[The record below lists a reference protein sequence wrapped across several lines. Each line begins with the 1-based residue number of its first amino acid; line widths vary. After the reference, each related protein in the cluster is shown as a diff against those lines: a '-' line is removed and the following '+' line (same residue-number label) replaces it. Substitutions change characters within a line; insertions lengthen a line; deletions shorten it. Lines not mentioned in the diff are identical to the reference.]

1 MDMRSMRLRS
11 GLAALV
17 IGALAAGSHSTIAT
31 AQDSSALATEG
42 AAFTGD
48 FDGMMQRRSI
58 RVLVPVNPLF
68 FFIDAGEQTGITADV
83 LNAFQ
88 DWLHERHQLG
98 TQRIDVVFIPTRRD
112 ELLSGLVEGLGDI
125 AAGNLTIT
133 PEREEIVAFSDPVY
147 PGVNEILITNASGP
161 QIASIEDLAGQSVHV
176 RASSSY
182 FASLTSLNERFEDS
196 DLVPIEIVETD
207 ENLEDGDILEL
218 VNANIV
224 PMTIVDSHKAELWT
238 QVYDDLAA
246 YPEIAVRTDGRIGWA
261 VRQDN
266 PMLLAE
272 INAFVPEIRKGSLL
286 GNIILREYLSDVDRL
301 REIRS
306 PETVERLRATYDLFT
321 KYSDTFGFDT
331 LMIIAQAYQES
342 RLDHSVVSPA
352 GAVGIM
358 QVLPTTAADPT
369 VDIAGIEELENNI
382 HAGTKYLRWVVDNF
396 LSDPELDE
404 TNRLLLAF
412 ASYNA
417 GPTRIATLRQQAAS
431 EGLDPNVW
439 FRNVDQIVAREIG
452 RETWRYV
459 RNIYKYYLAYEG
471 FVEARLANIEAEE
484 AAGSDP

>member
-1 MDMRSMRLRS
+1 MDRISIARQC
-11 GLAALV
+11 GLAALMT
-17 IGALAAGSHSTIAT
+17 GALAVGSQSSVAN
-31 AQDSSALATEG
+31 AQDASALKTEG
-42 AAFTGD
+42 AVYTDD
-48 FDGMMQRRSI
+48 FDGMEARRSI

-68 FFIDAGEQTGITADV
+68 FFIDAGEQTGITVD
-83 LNAFQ
+83 LLTAFQ
-88 DWLHERHQLG
+88 EWLHERHQHG
-98 TQRIDVVFIPTRRD
+98 TQRTDVVFIPTRRD
-112 ELLSGLVEGLGDI
+112 ELISGLVEGHGDI

-133 PEREEIVAFSDPVY
+133 PEREEIVAFSDPIY
-147 PGVNEILITNASGP
+147 PGVNEILITGPAGP
-161 QIASIEDLAGQSVHV
+161 QIGNIEDLAGQSVHV

-182 FASLTSLNERFEDS
+182 FASLSGLNERFEES
-196 DLVPIEIVETD
+196 DLPPIDIVEVD
-207 ENLEDGDILEL
+207 EHLEDGDILEL
-218 VNANIV
+218 VSIDAI
-224 PMTIVDSHKAELWT
+224 PMTIIDSHKAELWT
-238 QVYDDLAA
+238 QVYDNLTAH
-246 YPEIAVRTDGRIGWA
+246 PEIAVRTDGRIGWA

-272 INAFVPEIRKGSLL
+272 LNAFVPEVRKGSLL
-286 GNIILREYLSDVDRL
+286 GNIILREYLSDLDRL
-301 REIRS
+301 EDIHE
-306 PETVERLRATYDLFT
+306 PEDVERLQATYEMFS
-321 KYSDTFGFDT
+321 KYSGTYGFDT

-352 GAVGIM
+352 GAIGIM

-369 VDIAGIEELENNI
+369 VGIADIEDLENNI
-382 HAGTKYLRWVVDNF
+382 HAGTKYLRWVVDTF

-417 GPTRIATLRQQAAS
+417 GPTRIANLREQAAE

-471 FVEARLANIEAEE
+471 FVEARLANLEAEE
-484 AAGSDP
+484 AVASDP